1 MAHFQACIWKAAL
14 DDEPP
19 NLDPLKFGW
28 VKDDLV
34 KSLSAVLVPQDVHL
48 HQQNYSKRSSACVAV
63 ISLFGL
69 SDVDVYLVSF
79 LAPYFANVVGLTVA
93 VIK

>member
-1 MAHFQACIWKAAL
+1 M

-28 VKDDLV
+28 VKDDLA

-48 HQQNYSKRSSACVAV
+48 HQQNYSKRSSACVVV
-63 ISLFGL
+63 ISLSGL
-69 SDVDVYLVSF
+69 SDVDVYLVRF
-79 LAPYFANVVGLTVA
+79 LALYFANVVGLTVA